1 MFSSSPRLI
10 AAYRVFHRLPTPRHP
25 PDALI
30 LLVSRKKLPSI
41 PIQLYKSRPVRV
53 RQAQRLVHIRVTIL
67 SLACCQSRLGQEYVW
82 GGGAGRNRTDDLLL
96 AKQML
101 SQLSYSPNRMNSQ
114 RRLLQGP
121 VTPLIRWW
129 AWKDLNFRPHAYQ
142 ACALTT

>member
-25 PDALI
+25 PDALN

-41 PIQLYKSRPVRV
+41 PIQLYKSRPVRGPPSSALGSHSRDHV
-53 RQAQRLVHIRVTIL
+53 VTRLLPNAAWLRV
-67 SLACCQSRLGQEYVW
+67 CF